1 MPSRPGFKDPVAPSM
16 SATMS
21 ANVLRL
27 RPRGTASADDRL
39 ALTICLAIIVHAMVV
54 LGVSFSPTP
63 RPDAGIETMDIL
75 LVSEQSAAAPKDADM
90 LAQANLE
97 GGGESESDTPPSA
110 PLRAPLPSPVA
121 AIAATPPPPVAAR
134 AAPAAELALP
144 APPSPTAIPA
154 PPVDAL
160 TPVLSRV
167 TRKTET
173 ATEAAAEERREAPTA
188 ASPVPADVA
197 DSTIP
202 APPVDSI
209 PLPSAAQLLTRSFA
223 LASVNA
229 ELQQRLDS
237 RAHRPRQKYI
247 SANTREYR
255 YAAYMEAWRAKVER
269 IGNINYPDEAREREL
284 TGALLL
290 DVALNPDGSV
300 VEITVRRSSGHEVLD
315 DAAVRIVE
323 LAAPYA
329 PFPDD
334 VRREVDVLHITRT
347 WKFLDT
353 DQFSS
358 R

>member
-1 MPSRPGFKDPVAPSM
+1 MRAYRPTG
-16 SATMS
+16 
-21 ANVLRL
+21 
-27 RPRGTASADDRL
+27 GDDRL
-39 ALTICLAIIVHAMVV
+39 ALTVIVAIVLHAMVV
-54 LGVSFSPTP
+54 LGVSFAPP
-63 RPDAGIETMDIL
+63 ERPDAGVETMDVV
-75 LVSEQSAAAPKDADM
+75 LVSEKSLTAPDDADT

-97 GGGESESDTPPSA
+97 GGGDAAEGVQPAA
-110 PLRAPLPSPVA
+110 PLKAPLPSPQA
-121 AIAATPPPPVAAR
+121 AIAATPPPPTAAR
-134 AAPAAELALP
+134 AAPAERVAEA
-144 APPSPTAIPA
+144 APPSPPREEMQRSEADTVA
-154 PPVDAL
+154 
-160 TPVLSRV
+160 TPRV
-167 TRKTET
+167 TRDTPQ
-173 ATEAAAEERREAPTA
+173 AREAAAAVSQEAPPA
-188 ASPVPADVA
+188 ASPLLADTTDTTA
-197 DSTIP
+197 P
-202 APPVDSI
+202 APAVESM
-209 PLPSAAQLLTRSFA
+209 PLPTAAQLLTRSFA

-247 SANTREYR
+247 SANTREHR

-284 TGALLL
+284 SGSLLL

-300 VEITVRRSSGHEVLD
+300 IEITVRHSSGHKVLD

>member
-1 MPSRPGFKDPVAPSM
+1 MQ
-16 SATMS
+16 
-21 ANVLRL
+21 RL
-27 RPRGTASADDRL
+27 RPRGAVSSDDRL
-39 ALTICLAIIVHAMVV
+39 ALTVCLAIIVHAMVV
-54 LGVSFSPTP
+54 LGVSFSPPP
-63 RPDAGIETMDIL
+63 RPDAGVETMDIL
-75 LVSEQSAAAPKDADM
+75 LVSETSVEAPKEADT
-90 LAQANLE
+90 LAQANLV
-97 GGGESESDTPPSA
+97 GGGDSEHDRSPSA
-110 PLRAPLPSPVA
+110 PIKAPLPSLKA
-121 AIAATPPPPVAAR
+121 DIAATPPPPVEAR
-134 AAPAAELALP
+134 AALAVEQTEP
-144 APPSPTAIPA
+144 APPSPGAEPA
-154 PPVDAL
+154 PRVDADTAV
-160 TPVLSRV
+160 TPRV
-167 TRKTET
+167 TLKTDT
-173 ATEAAAEERREAPTA
+173 ASEAAAETRMEAPPA
-188 ASPVPADVA
+188 ASPLQAEQPDTTA
-197 DSTIP
+197 P
-202 APPVDSI
+202 APAVDSI
-209 PLPSAAQLLTRSFA
+209 PLPTAAQLLTRSFA

-255 YAAYMEAWRAKVER
+255 YATYMEAWRAKVER
-269 IGNINYPDEAREREL
+269 IGNINYPDEARERQL
-284 TGALLL
+284 SGALLL

-300 VEITVRRSSGHEVLD
+300 VEITVRRSSGHKVLD